1 VIWSTVGSI
10 LGTSLCLISPWQAAA
25 WFYSLLPGGDGFHM
39 MCCGWLK
46 FEKETNWL
54 EGAEHVRFRPLNPNM
69 KKGAN
74 VMLLD

>member
-1 VIWSTVGSI
+1 MV
-10 LGTSLCLISPWQAAA
+10 
-25 WFYSLLPGGDGFHM
+25 
-39 MCCGWLK
+39 
-46 FEKETNWL
+46 EKETNWL